1 MGVMTARQDAFRML
15 TVMAKSFIP
24 FKRQCCRP
32 CVGGLF
38 GVFLACAAPLVLA
51 QGAGGGGLSVLAPAV
66 PMPVEIAT
74 PLSPPVPLDSVECPA
89 SADTTVQPNTEDVAG
104 ADDAA
109 TALPPGDTPCAAPP
123 QMPQDDGTTY
133 DFSLG
138 EIVRHVGG
146 PVMIMS
152 GISSAPAPLF
162 SSLKSLEGGSFQDGS
177 YIYRQS
183 NGPTMAVGNVS
194 TKAPA
199 WASSAEIGGVQV
211 SNWLG
216 NERTIPEGQIGYSS
230 SFGRLNNMGS
240 VPTSGA
246 VDYGVA
252 AGSGSVRYGV
262 TPDLTLETQMQTARS
277 LTARGL
283 GTTYSAGT
291 YGTFQVGAT
300 QSSFDAVNAWR
311 YRFGYQVDLGDSVS
325 VGVNNEQIGSGFSDL
340 SAYRDGA
347 NSANRSRSTLSVG
360 VPTHGMGTFTGTYS
374 GMRENSSVS
383 ERRLGLKH
391 SMAVAPEVNVSVG
404 GNRDIVTGEYE
415 MRANV
420 SMPFQS
426 LFGSGW
432 GH

>member
-15 TVMAKSFIP
+15 TVMANSFIP
-24 FKRQCCRP
+24 FKRQRCLP
-32 CVGGLF
+32 CVA
-38 GVFLACAAPLVLA
+38 VFLACVAPLALA

-66 PMPVEIAT
+66 PMPVEIAA

-89 SADTTVQPNTEDVAG
+89 SADTTVHPNIEDVAG

-109 TALPPGDTPCAAPP
+109 TALPPGGMPCVEPS
-123 QMPQDDGTTY
+123 QIPQDDATTY

-138 EIVRHVGG
+138 EIVRLVGG

-152 GISSAPAPLF
+152 GISSAPTPLF

-177 YIYRQS
+177 YIYRHS
-183 NGPTMAVGNVS
+183 DGPTVAVGNVS

-230 SFGRLNNMGS
+230 SFGRLNNMGPA
-240 VPTSGA
+240 PTSGA

-311 YRFGYQVDLGDSVS
+311 YRFGYQVDLDSVS
-325 VGVNNEQIGSGFSDL
+325 VGINNEQIGSGFSDL

-360 VPTHGMGTFTGTYS
+360 VPTSGMGTFTGTYS

-426 LFGSGW
+426 LFGSTW
-432 GH
+432 GY